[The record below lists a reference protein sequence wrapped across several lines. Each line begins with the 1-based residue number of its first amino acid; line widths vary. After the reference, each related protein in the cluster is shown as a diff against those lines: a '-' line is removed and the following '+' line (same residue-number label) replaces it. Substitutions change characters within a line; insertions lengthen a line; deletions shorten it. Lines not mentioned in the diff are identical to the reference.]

1 MALFISDISAG
12 IIGTAGGWLGFSPH
26 GLSSSKRQAQIS
38 SCDVQGAKRGKA
50 EEAMPLQSLE
60 LAQHHFHC
68 IFLAQASHKA
78 HPDSVWQMITH

>member
-1 MALFISDISAG
+1 MDLFISGISAR

-26 GLSSSKRQAQIS
+26 GLSSSGRQAQVS
-38 SCDVQGAKRGKA
+38 LCDVQGTKRGKA
-50 EEAMPLQSLE
+50 EAAMPLQSLE

-78 HPDSVWQMITH
+78 HPDSMW